1 MSNVTIVGPK
11 GEIKTSVLNELI
23 VKSINSQAFIGAF
36 TPLTAAAIAPQIQLI
51 VQSCIQPLIISVKE
65 LQKDFEEQNEEI
77 ETLKKSNAE
86 LQQRVDDLEYGLD
99 NLEQY
104 GRGTSLR
111 FHNVPKPGTDEA
123 DANTESAVI
132 NICAKMGVTITSD
145 DIDRSHPI
153 GRPNRNNKIQI
164 ICKFKTWKAKNKVVS
179 AKKEL
184 KNNSD
189 KIFITE
195 DLTRYR

>member
-11 GEIKTSVLNELI
+11 GEIKTSVLNELN

-65 LQKDFEEQNEEI
+65 QQKDFEEQNEEI

-99 NLEQY
+99 NIEQRKY
-104 GRGTSLR
+104 GIRCNQHLCKNGS
-111 FHNVPKPGTDEA
+111 HN
-123 DANTESAVI
+123 N
-132 NICAKMGVTITSD
+132 
-145 DIDRSHPI
+145 I
-153 GRPNRNNKIQI
+153 GRYRPVPPNRSTKQ
-164 ICKFKTWKAKNKVVS
+164 K
-179 AKKEL
+179 
-184 KNNSD
+184 
-189 KIFITE
+189 
-195 DLTRYR
+195 